1 MTEYVNRT
9 INFSTDLLEFL
20 DNLTQKYGV
29 SRSRILRKILTKI
42 KNNPAL
48 IREILIGEVL

>member
-29 SRSRILRKILTKI
+29 SRSRILRKFLTKI
-42 KNNPAL
+42 KDNPAL

>member
-20 DNLTQKYGV
+20 DNLTKKYGV
-29 SRSRILRKILTKI
+29 SRSRILRKLLTKI
-42 KNNPAL
+42 KDDPVL